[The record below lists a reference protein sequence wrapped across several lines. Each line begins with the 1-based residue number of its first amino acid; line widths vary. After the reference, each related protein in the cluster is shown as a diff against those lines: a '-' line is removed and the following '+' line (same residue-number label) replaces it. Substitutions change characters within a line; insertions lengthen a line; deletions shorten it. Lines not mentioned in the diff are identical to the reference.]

1 MTSKTIPTRRR
12 ARWCLS
18 PLAAALLAAGAAHAG
33 AQPANP
39 AVQPAAAATPEP
51 AATANPPA
59 AAGATLTATAATAA
73 TVAAAAAA
81 AADAPADRVVIT
93 GNPLGS
99 DSLAQ
104 ASAVLTGEA
113 LALRRAGTL
122 GDTLSGLVGVSAT
135 GFGPQ
140 ASRPVIRGLDG
151 DRIRLLD
158 NGGASADAS
167 NLSFDHAVAID
178 PLVVERIEVLRGPAA
193 LLYGGNA
200 TGGVVNT
207 QDNRI
212 PRELM
217 GGLGGRAELRLG
229 GAAQE
234 RAAAVV
240 LEGGQGAA
248 DGAATTARSSGL
260 SWHVDAA
267 QRDSS
272 DLRSPRFVPQRDGQA
287 LPEAT
292 RVANSA
298 GKSQAAALGGSW
310 ADAQGFVGAALDSY
324 RNDYGVTV
332 EPDVT
337 VRMQRQRLQLAGE
350 RRQLGGPVQELSFQ
364 ASQTRYQH
372 QEVEGSGAI
381 GTTFKSEGSELRLQ
395 ARQAPLALWGG
406 KLGGVL
412 GLQLERLD
420 FSALGAEAFVP
431 TSHTRS
437 NGVFVL
443 QELALPGATLSAGA
457 RLEQAELQ
465 SEGDAAGA
473 GPHFGAATS
482 RRFKPHSLSLG
493 AVLPLAADW
502 RASATLG
509 STERTPAYYE
519 LFADGVHVATGTY
532 ERGDVNQQLER
543 SRHVELGLQWHHGA
557 NHLHLSLFQTRFANY
572 IALDASGVD
581 VQVPNGA
588 GGSTAVP
595 EYRFTGVPARLYG
608 LELEGRQRLL
618 NGPWQ
623 LDATAGLDWLR
634 GDNLRSGEPLPRIA
648 PMRLQLG
655 LEASQGAW
663 RAGAQAKITAR
674 QDRVPANDVATD
686 GATLVDLWAGWQQ
699 RLCGADAVWTLKLS
713 NLGNA
718 LAYNASA
725 LRTARD
731 LAPAGARA
739 LSAGLRLSF

>member
-1 MTSKTIPTRRR
+1 MTSKSIPTRRR

-18 PLAAALLAAGAAHAG
+18 PLAAALLAASAAHAD
-33 AQPANP
+33 AQAANP
-39 AVQPAAAATPEP
+39 AVQAAPAATPEP
-51 AATANPPA
+51 AATAGAIRPA
-59 AAGATLTATAATAA
+59 ITATAATAA
-73 TVAAAAAA
+73 TVAAGTAAT
-81 AADAPADRVVIT
+81 AADAPADRIVIT

-99 DSLAQ
+99 DTLAQ
-104 ASAVLTGEA
+104 PSAVLAGEA
-113 LALRRAGTL
+113 LAQRRAGTL

-212 PRELM
+212 PRELL
-217 GGLGGRAELRLG
+217 GSLGGRAELRLG
-229 GAAQE
+229 GAALE

-240 LEGGQGAA
+240 LEGGQGGA
-248 DGAATTARSSGL
+248 DGAATAGRSSGL
-260 SWHVDAA
+260 SWHLDAA

-272 DLRSPRFVPQRDGQA
+272 DLRAPRFIPQRGGQA

-324 RNDYGVTV
+324 RNDYGTTV
-332 EPDVT
+332 DPDVAI
-337 VRMQRQRLQLAGE
+337 RMQRQRLQLAGE
-350 RRQLGGPVQELSFQ
+350 RRLLGGPVQTLSFQ

-406 KLGGVL
+406 QLGGVL

-443 QELALPGATLSAGA
+443 QELALPGLTMSAGA
-457 RLEQAELQ
+457 RLEQAEVQ
-465 SEGDAAGA
+465 SAGDAAGA
-473 GPHFGAATS
+473 DPHFGAATS
-482 RRFKPHSLSLG
+482 RRFNPHSLSFG
-493 AVLPLAADW
+493 AVLPLAAGW

-509 STERTPAYYE
+509 STERSPAYYE
-519 LFADGVHVATGTY
+519 LLANGVHVATGTY
-532 ERGDVNQQLER
+532 ERGDIHQQLER
-543 SRHVELGLQWHHGA
+543 SRHIELGLQWQQGA
-557 NHLHLSLFQTRFANY
+557 DQLRVSLFQTRFSNY
-572 IALDASGVD
+572 IALDASGVN
-581 VQVPNGA
+581 VQVPDGA

-608 LELEGRQRLL
+608 LELEGRHRLL
-618 NGPWQ
+618 TGPWQ
-623 LDATAGLDWLR
+623 LDATAGLDGLR

-648 PMRLQLG
+648 PLRLQLG

-674 QDRVPANDVATD
+674 QDRVPANDVATG
-686 GATLVDLWAGWQQ
+686 GATLLDLWAGWQQ
-699 RLCGADAVWTLKLS
+699 RLGGTDAVWTLKLS

-718 LAYNASA
+718 LAYNAGA

-731 LAPAGARA
+731 LTPAA
-739 LSAGLRLSF
+739 

>member
-1 MTSKTIPTRRR
+1 MTSISTPTRRR

-18 PLAAALLAAGAAHAG
+18 PLAAALLAAGASHTG
-33 AQPANP
+33 AQTTNP
-39 AVQPAAAATPEP
+39 AAQATPAAPPATSSPATPLAP
-51 AATANPPA
+51 TTSTRP
-59 AAGATLTATAATAA
+59 
-73 TVAAAAAA
+73 AAA
-81 AADAPADRVVIT
+81 AADAPATRVVIT

-99 DSLAQ
+99 DTLAQ
-104 ASAVLTGEA
+104 PSAVLTGEA
-113 LALRRAGTL
+113 LAQRRAGTL
-122 GDTLSGLVGVSAT
+122 GDTLSGLAGVSAT

-212 PRELM
+212 PRDLL

-248 DGAATTARSSGL
+248 DGTAATGRSSGL
-260 SWHVDAA
+260 SWHLDAA

-272 DLRSPRFVPQRDGQA
+272 DLRTPRFVPQRDGQA

-298 GKSQAAALGGSW
+298 GKSRAAALGGSW

-337 VRMQRQRLQLAGE
+337 IRMQRQRLQLAGE
-350 RRQLGGPVQELSFQ
+350 RRQLGGPVQGFSFQ

-372 QEVEGSGAI
+372 EEVEGSGAI

-395 ARQAPLALWGG
+395 ARQTPLALWGG

-443 QELALPGATLSAGA
+443 QELALPGATVSAGA
-457 RLEQAELQ
+457 RLEQAEVR
-465 SEGDAAGA
+465 SAGDAAGA
-473 GPHFGAATS
+473 DPHFGAATS
-482 RRFKPHSLSLG
+482 RRFSPHSLSLG
-493 AVLPLAADW
+493 AVLPLAAGW

-509 STERTPAYYE
+509 STERSPAYYE

-532 ERGDVNQQLER
+532 ERGDVNQQVER
-543 SRHVELGLQWHHGA
+543 SRHVELGLQWQQGTS
-557 NHLHLSLFQTRFANY
+557 HLHAALFQTRFANY

-581 VQVPNGA
+581 VQVPDGA

-618 NGPWQ
+618 TGPWQ

-634 GDNLRSGEPLPRIA
+634 GDNLRTGEPLPRIA
-648 PMRLQLG
+648 PMRLQVG
-655 LEASQGAW
+655 LEATQGAW
-663 RAGAQAKITAR
+663 RAGAQAKVVAR
-674 QDRVPANDVATD
+674 QNRVPSSDIATD

-699 RLCGADAVWTLKLS
+699 RLGGADAVWTLKLS

-718 LAYNASA
+718 LATNASA

-731 LAPAGARA
+731 LTPAGARA

>member
-1 MTSKTIPTRRR
+1 MPSIVLPLRQR
-12 ARWCLS
+12 ARWCLT
-18 PLAAALLAAGAAHAG
+18 PIAAALLVAATPHAS
-33 AQPANP
+33 AQAANP
-39 AVQPAAAATPEP
+39 AASAAAATSSAPTP
-51 AATANPPA
+51 PPA
-59 AAGATLTATAATAA
+59 TQ
-73 TVAAAAAA
+73 VAAA
-81 AADAPADRVVIT
+81 DTPTTRIVIT

-99 DSLAQ
+99 DTLAQ
-104 ASAVLTGEA
+104 PSAVLTGEA
-113 LALRRAGTL
+113 LAQRRAGTL

-212 PRELM
+212 PHELL
-217 GGLGGRAELRLG
+217 GRVGGRAELRLG

-248 DGAATTARSSGL
+248 DSADSAATPARNSGL
-260 SWHVDAA
+260 SWHLDAA

-272 DLRSPRFVPQRDGQA
+272 DLRTPRFIPQRDGQA
-287 LPEAT
+287 QPGAD

-298 GKSQAAALGGSW
+298 GKSQAAALGGAW
-310 ADAQGFVGAALDSY
+310 ADAQGYVGAALDSY
-324 RNDYGVTV
+324 RNNYGVTV

-337 VRMQRQRLQLAGE
+337 IRMQRQRLQLVGE
-350 RRQLGGPVQELSFQ
+350 RRQLGGPVEALSFQ

-395 ARQAPLALWGG
+395 ARQAPLSLWGG
-406 KLGGVL
+406 TLGGVL

-437 NGVFVL
+437 GGVFVL
-443 QELALPGATLSAGA
+443 QELALPGWTVSAGA
-457 RLEQAELQ
+457 RLDQAELR

-473 GPHFGAATS
+473 DPHFGAATS
-482 RRFKPHSLSLG
+482 RRFNPHSLSLG
-493 AVLPLAADW
+493 AVLPLAAGW
-502 RASATLG
+502 RATATLG
-509 STERTPAYYE
+509 STERSPAYYE
-519 LFADGVHVATGTY
+519 LLANGVHVATGTY
-532 ERGDVNQQLER
+532 ERGDIHQQLER
-543 SRHVELGLQWHHGA
+543 SRHFELGLQWQRGP
-557 NHLHLSLFQTRFANY
+557 NHLRVSLFQTRFSNY

-581 VQVPNGA
+581 VQVPDGA

-618 NGPWQ
+618 TGPWQ
-623 LDATAGLDWLR
+623 LDAMAGLDGLR

-648 PMRLQLG
+648 PVRLQLG
-655 LEASQGAW
+655 LEASQGPW

-674 QDRVPANDVATD
+674 QDRVPANDVATN
-686 GATLVDLWAGWQQ
+686 GATLLDLWAGWQQ
-699 RLCGADAVWTLKLS
+699 RLGGADAVWTLKLS

-731 LAPAGARA
+731 LTPAGARA

>member
-1 MTSKTIPTRRR
+1 MPSKSTPTRYR
-12 ARWCLS
+12 ARWCLN
-18 PLAAALLAAGAAHAG
+18 PLAAALLAAGPAQAG
-33 AQPANP
+33 AQTAI
-39 AVQPAAAATPEP
+39 PAAQAAGSAPSATTAP
-51 AATANPPA
+51 AAPTPLVSTPPSAPATPPA
-59 AAGATLTATAATAA
+59 AADT
-73 TVAAAAAA
+73 
-81 AADAPADRVVIT
+81 PANRIVIT
-93 GNPLGS
+93 GNPLGN
-99 DSLAQ
+99 DTLAQ
-104 ASAVLTGEA
+104 PSAVLTGEA
-113 LALRRAGTL
+113 LAQRRAGTL

-212 PRELM
+212 PRELI
-217 GGLGGRAELRLG
+217 GSLGGRAELRLG
-229 GAAQE
+229 GAALE

-248 DGAATTARSSGL
+248 DDTGETRRGSGL

-267 QRDSS
+267 QRASS
-272 DLRSPRFVPQRDGQA
+272 NLRTPRFIPQRGGQA
-287 LPEAT
+287 LPEAN

-298 GKSQAAALGGSW
+298 GKSQAAALGGAW
-310 ADAQGFVGAALDSY
+310 ADAQGYVGAALDSY
-324 RNDYGVTV
+324 RNGYGVTV

-350 RRQLGGPVQELSFQ
+350 RRQLGGPVQTLSFQ

-372 QEVEGSGAI
+372 QEVEGSGTI
-381 GTTFKSEGSELRLQ
+381 GTTFQSQGSELRLQ
-395 ARQAPLALWGG
+395 AHQTPLALWGG

-437 NGVFVL
+437 SGLFVL
-443 QELALPGATLSAGA
+443 QALALPGGTVSAGA
-457 RLEQAELQ
+457 RLEQAEVR
-465 SEGDAAGA
+465 SDGDTAGA
-473 GPHFGAATS
+473 DPHFGAATT
-482 RRFKPHSLSLG
+482 RRFNPHSLSLG
-493 AVLPLAADW
+493 AVLPLAAGW

-519 LFADGVHVATGTY
+519 LFANGVHVATGTY
-532 ERGDVNQQLER
+532 ERGDIHQQLER
-543 SRHVELGLQWHHGA
+543 SRHAELGLQWQQGA
-557 NHLHLSLFQTRFANY
+557 NQLHLSLFQTRFANY

-595 EYRFTGVPARLYG
+595 EYRFAGVPARLYG

-618 NGPWQ
+618 TGPWQ

-634 GDNLRSGEPLPRIA
+634 GDNLRSGAPLPRIA
-648 PMRLQLG
+648 PLRLQLG
-655 LEASQGAW
+655 LEASHGNW
-663 RAGAQAKITAR
+663 RAGAQAKTVSR
-674 QDRVPANDVATD
+674 QDRVPVNDVATG
-686 GATLVDLWAGWQQ
+686 GATLLDVWAGWQQ
-699 RLCGADAVWTLKLS
+699 RLGGADAVWTLKLS

-731 LAPAGARA
+731 LTPAGARA